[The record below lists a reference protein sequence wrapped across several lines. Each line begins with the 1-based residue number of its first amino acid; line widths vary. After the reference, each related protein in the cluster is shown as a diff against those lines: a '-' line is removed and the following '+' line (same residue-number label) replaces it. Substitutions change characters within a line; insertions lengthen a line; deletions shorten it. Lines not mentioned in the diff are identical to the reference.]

1 MNTVI
6 EQPENIVTTEA
17 EDAEAVD
24 LLTKSLEAV
33 LFEGKPMW
41 EVCGWN
47 AEQIEGLYTTG
58 FHLYQSG
65 SYDEALNIFRPLA
78 LLDSGEAR
86 NWIALGGCH
95 QMKGEYE
102 QALEYYGNAVMIDP
116 SNPRPVFNALECNIA
131 LKKYPEAKSS
141 AEYLIAIAA
150 DKPEHASLVVRAKVL
165 LGAIQSKISE

>member
-1 MNTVI
+1 MSTSTEPANHT
-6 EQPENIVTTEA
+6 TTEA
-17 EDAEAVD
+17 EDAAAVD

-47 AEQIEGLYTTG
+47 AEQIEGLYNTG

-65 SYDEALNIFRPLA
+65 AYDEAMNVFRPLA

-95 QMKGEYE
+95 QMKKEYE
-102 QALEYYGNAVMIDP
+102 QALEYYGNAAIIDP
-116 SNPRPVFNALECNIA
+116 SNPRPIFNALECNIA

-141 AEYLIAIAA
+141 AEYLIAIAS
-150 DKPEHASLVVRAKVL
+150 DKPEYASLVVRAKVL
-165 LGAIQSKISE
+165 LGAIESKVSK